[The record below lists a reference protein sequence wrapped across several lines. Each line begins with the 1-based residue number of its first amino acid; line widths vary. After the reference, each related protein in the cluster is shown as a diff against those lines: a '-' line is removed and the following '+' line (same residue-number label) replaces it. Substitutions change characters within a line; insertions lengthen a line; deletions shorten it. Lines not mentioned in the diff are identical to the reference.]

1 MTLAHNELTWVV
13 YKWKKCHLVVSEL
26 VNLANGI
33 FAWLWRYKYIINSVV
48 TFNRSVVALAALQ
61 NNRTNI
67 YVELAAENY
76 RIDHDDVIKW
86 KKFPRY
92 WSSVREFTGH
102 RLISLTKASDAEL
115 WCFLWSAPD

>member
-67 YVELAAENY
+67 YVELAAESY
-76 RIDHDDVIKW
+76 RISGLA
-86 KKFPRY
+86 
-92 WSSVREFTGH
+92 SSFND
-102 RLISLTKASDAEL
+102 L
-115 WCFLWSAPD
+115 